1 MSDSIPFIFI
11 RIFPKAAGR
20 DRILPDGTEKKR
32 KIVPDAD
39 FVLDGMDMERVRE
52 LLLGE

>member
-1 MSDSIPFIFI
+1 MSDSIPLYSFEYFS
-11 RIFPKAAGR
+11 KAAGR
-20 DRILPDGTEKKR
+20 DRHITGWHRKKR